1 MNNNT
6 TNTRNYETFL
16 SRLDDAKVT
25 DKDFDGIKDKYYY
38 SFNKQNLKINIEN
51 PNDFKYLL
59 EPIQIPDAFIK
70 PIAKEKINIIMNIN
84 NIGDLI
90 QLTKNYQYDDSKE
103 YNINL
108 KALHNILPPLQE
120 LNDMIGMKSI
130 KESIIDQILYY
141 LQNLHMH
148 GSGDYMHTVIYGPPG
163 TGKTEVA
170 KIIGKIFCNL
180 GVLGGKEHGNSSS
193 SSSNTSKFKKVSRS
207 DLIAGYLGQTAMKT
221 KDAVKDCL
229 GGVLFI
235 DEAYSLGNNEKK
247 DSFAKECIDTLCE
260 SLSDQKENIMVI
272 IAGYEHELNEC
283 FFNYNQGLKSRFP
296 WRFKVDNYTSEELYK
311 IFMKKVNDSGWSVTD
326 TNINYKWFD
335 KQMVYFKFYGRDIEI
350 LFSKIK
356 IAHSR
361 RVFCLDVSEKTKI
374 IMDDLTKGFELYL
387 QNDEI
392 KNRKEQLYRNST
404 LNLYV

>member
-1 MNNNT
+1 MNNTN
-6 TNTRNYETFL
+6 NTRNYETFL
-16 SRLDDAKVT
+16 SHLDDAKVL

-38 SFNKQNLKINIEN
+38 SFNKKNLKENIEN

-59 EPIQIPDAFIK
+59 EPIHIPETILK
-70 PIAKEKINIIMNIN
+70 PITKEKINIMANIN
-84 NIGDLI
+84 NIEDLI
-90 QLTKNYQYDDSKE
+90 KLTKDYPYDESKE

-108 KALHNILPPLQE
+108 KALHNILKPLHE
-120 LNDMIGMKSI
+120 LNNMIGLKSI
-130 KESIIDQILYY
+130 KENIVDQILYY
-141 LQNLHMH
+141 LQNLHVNCQ
-148 GSGDYMHTVIYGPPG
+148 GDYMHTVIYGPPG

-180 GVLGGKEHGNSSS
+180 GVLGKNQT
-193 SSSNTSKFKKVSRS
+193 NKFRKVTRS
-207 DLIAGYLGQTAMKT
+207 DLIAGYLGQTAIKT
-221 KDAVKDCL
+221 KDVVKDCL

-247 DSFAKECIDTLCE
+247 DMFAKECIDTLCE
-260 SLSDQKENIMVI
+260 SLSDQKDNIMVI

-311 IFMKKVNDSGWSVTD
+311 IFIKKVNDIGWSVTD
-326 TNINYKWFD
+326 NNINHKWFE
-335 KQMVYFKFYGRDIEI
+335 KQMIYFKYFGRDVEI

-361 RVFCLDVSEKTKI
+361 RVFCLDTNEKTKI

-392 KNRKEQLYRNST
+392 KNRKEQDYRNST

>member
-6 TNTRNYETFL
+6 KNYQAFL
-16 SRLDDAKVT
+16 SHLDEQT
-25 DKDFDGIKDKYYY
+25 LLNKDYDGIKDKYYY
-38 SFNKQNLKINIEN
+38 SFNKPQVKINIEN

-59 EPIQIPDAFIK
+59 TPIQIPDVVFK

-90 QLTKNYQYDDSKE
+90 QLTKNYPYDDSKE

-108 KALHNILPPLQE
+108 KALHKILPSLEE
-120 LNDMIGMKSI
+120 LNNMIGMKSI

-141 LQNLHMH
+141 LQNLHIH

-170 KIIGKIFCNL
+170 KIIGKIISNL
-180 GVLGGKEHGNSSS
+180 GVLGKDEKC
-193 SSSNTSKFKKVSRS
+193 KFKKVSRS

-221 KDAVKDCL
+221 KDVVKDCL

-272 IAGYEHELNEC
+272 IAGYENELNEC

-311 IFMKKVNDSGWSVTD
+311 IFIKKVNDSGWSVTD
-326 TNINYKWFD
+326 ANINCKWFD
-335 KQMVYFKFYGRDIEI
+335 KQMVYFKFFGRDIEI

-361 RVFCLDVSEKTKI
+361 RVFCLDISEKTKI
-374 IMDDLTKGFELYL
+374 IMEDLTKGFELYL

-392 KNRKEQLYRNST
+392 KNRKEQNYRNST